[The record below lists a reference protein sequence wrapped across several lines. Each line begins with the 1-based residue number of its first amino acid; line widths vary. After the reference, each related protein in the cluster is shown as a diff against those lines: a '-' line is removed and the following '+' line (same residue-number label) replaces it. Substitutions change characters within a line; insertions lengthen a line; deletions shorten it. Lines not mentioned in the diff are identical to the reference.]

1 MMKGHTSMSTMTVNT
16 TTAADLAAAH
26 SAVAAAKDVLAALD
40 TEFGEVKSFTRPGY
54 SAQWR
59 RDFKLRYTEAVDTL
73 AVREAELRE
82 AELGFNEAE
91 RLRLLA
97 LRPGILR
104 EHREA
109 VQAVVAA
116 LPAFRAANLRL
127 RQILIEHGS
136 STSLEIGPLAVA
148 DAALEHWLRDAEA
161 FVKQR
166 R

>member
-1 MMKGHTSMSTMTVNT
+1 MSMTISTM
-16 TTAADLAAAH
+16 TAADLAAAH
-26 SAVAAAKDVLAALD
+26 SAVATAKDALAALD

-59 RDFKLRYTEAVDTL
+59 RDFKQRYGEAVDTL
-73 AVREAELRE
+73 AVREGELRE
-82 AELGFNEAE
+82 SESAFTESE
-91 RLRLLA
+91 RQRLLA
-97 LRPGILR
+97 ARPGILR

-116 LPAFRAANLRL
+116 LPAFRAANSRL

-136 STSLEIGPLAVA
+136 STSLEIGPLAVG
-148 DAALEHWLRDAEA
+148 DAALGHWLHQAETLL
-161 FVKQR
+161 KQR